1 MSYLK
6 KNGTSM
12 RVEWQIIIKREA
24 KKINSSCVTVTGS
37 VSLFL

>member
-24 KKINSSCVTVTGS
+24 KKKLTHRV
-37 VSLFL
+37 

>member
-24 KKINSSCVTVTGS
+24 KKLTYRV
-37 VSLFL
+37 